1 MALPQFSMH
10 DLIGAGVHF
19 GHRTRR
25 WNPKM
30 APYLYGVRNDVH
42 IIDLQQTVPLLH
54 QALAVVRETVANNG
68 RILFV
73 GTKRQASDIVAE
85 TAVRCGQYYV
95 NQRWLGG
102 MLTNWNTIQNS
113 IRKLRKLEEEAQNE
127 NLNLTKKE
135 RLQHAREQAKLEMSL
150 GGIKEMGGQPSLIFI
165 VDTNR
170 ESLAVAE
177 AAKLGIPVIGIVDS
191 NSTIENI
198 TFPIPGNDDATK
210 AIRLYCNLIA
220 DAALAGLSSAAAA
233 APQKDVGEAA
243 ELPPVEAAE
252 AEAAAAEAKQEEA
265 KAGAEVVVKKSRKK
279 AAEEGK
285 AEAVKTVEAPAAE
298 APKEEAP
305 KAEEKK
311 PEAKK
316 EDAEKKPAAKKETA
330 KKAPAKKTAAKK
342 DADDEAEAEAEE
354 KKAS

>member
-1 MALPQFSMH
+1 MALPKFSMH

-54 QALAVVRETVANNG
+54 QALAIVRETVANNG

-85 TAVRCGQYYV
+85 TAARCGQYYV

-102 MLTNWNTIQNS
+102 MLTNWNTIQGS
-113 IRKLRKLEEEAQNE
+113 IRKLRELEEEANNE

-135 RLQHAREQAKLEMSL
+135 RLQHARKQAKLEMSL

-220 DAALAGLSSAAAA
+220 DAALDGLSSSMAA
-233 APQKDVGEAA
+233 APAVDAGESA
-243 ELPPVEAAE
+243 ELPAMEAAE
-252 AEAAAAEAKQEEA
+252 AEAAAAEAKKEEV

-285 AEAVKTVEAPAAE
+285 AEAVK
-298 APKEEAP
+298 EAP
-305 KAEEKK
+305 KAAEEK
-311 PEAKK
+311 PAAKK
-316 EDAEKKPAAKKETA
+316 AEAKKPAAKK
-330 KKAPAKKTAAKK
+330 
-342 DADDEAEAEAEE
+342 DADESKAAE

>member
-1 MALPQFSMH
+1 MALPKFSMH

-54 QALAVVRETVANNG
+54 QALAVVRETVAKNG

-73 GTKRQASDIVAE
+73 GTKRQASELVSESA
-85 TAVRCGQYYV
+85 TRCGQYYV
-95 NQRWLGG
+95 DQRWLGG

-113 IRKLRKLEEEAQNE
+113 IRTLRKLEEEAGRE
-127 NLNLTKKE
+127 DLNLTKKE
-135 RLQHAREQAKLEMSL
+135 RLQRARQQIKLESSL

-191 NSTIENI
+191 NSSIENI
-198 TFPIPGNDDATK
+198 TYPIPGNDDATK

-220 DAALAGLSSAAAA
+220 DAALDGLQSSMAATPADA
-233 APQKDVGEAA
+233 GEAEVLPEA
-243 ELPPVEAAE
+243 ETAVAE
-252 AEAAAAEAKQEEA
+252 AP
-265 KAGAEVVVKKSRKK
+265 KASAEVVVKKSRKK

-285 AEAVKTVEAPAAE
+285 AVE
-298 APKEEAP
+298 
-305 KAEEKK
+305 
-311 PEAKK
+311 
-316 EDAEKKPAAKKETA
+316 EKKPAAKEAVAPKEEATDEKADAKKDEAADDKADA
-330 KKAPAKKTAAKK
+330 KKA
-342 DADDEAEAEAEE
+342 
-354 KKAS
+354 S

>member
-1 MALPQFSMH
+1 MALPKFSMH

-54 QALAVVRETVANNG
+54 QALAVVRQTVANNG
-68 RILFV
+68 RVLFV

-85 TAVRCGQYYV
+85 SAERCGQYYV

-113 IRKLRKLEEEAQNE
+113 IRKLRKLEEEATSE

-135 RLQHAREQAKLEMSL
+135 RLQRSREQAKLESSL
-150 GGIKEMGGQPSLIFI
+150 GGIKEMGGQPSLIFV

-191 NSTIENI
+191 NSVVDGI
-198 TFPIPGNDDATK
+198 TYPIPGNDDATK
-210 AIRLYCNLIA
+210 AIRLYCNLIS
-220 DAALAGLSSAAAA
+220 DAALDGLQSSIAATPVDA
-233 APQKDVGEAA
+233 GEA
-243 ELPPVEAAE
+243 EVVPEVEAAPAPAAE
-252 AEAAAAEAKQEEA
+252 EAATK
-265 KAGAEVVVKKSRKK
+265 VVVKKSRKK

-285 AEAVKTVEAPAAE
+285 TEAE
-298 APKEEAP
+298 APKEEA
-305 KAEEKK
+305 KAADEAPTET
-311 PEAKK
+311 PEA
-316 EDAEKKPAAKKETA
+316 
-330 KKAPAKKTAAKK
+330 
-342 DADDEAEAEAEE
+342 E

>member
-1 MALPQFSMH
+1 MALPKFSMH

-54 QALAVVRETVANNG
+54 QALAIVRETVANNG

-73 GTKRQASDIVAE
+73 GTKRQASEIVAE

-113 IRKLRKLEEEAQNE
+113 IRKLRKLEEEAQRE
-127 NLNLTKKE
+127 DINLTKKE
-135 RLQHAREQAKLEMSL
+135 RLQHAREQAKLESSL
-150 GGIKEMGGQPSLIFI
+150 GGIKEMGGKPSLIFI

-191 NSTIENI
+191 NSNIENI

-220 DAALAGLSSAAAA
+220 DAALDGLSSAVAAQPKA
-233 APQKDVGEAA
+233 DAGEAT
-243 ELPPVEAAE
+243 ELPPAEAAE
-252 AEAAAAEAKQEEA
+252 AKAAAAEAKAEEA

-285 AEAVKTVEAPAAE
+285 AEAVKTEEAPAEE
-298 APKEEAP
+298 APKAEAKKPAAKKAPAKKAAAKKDEAP

-311 PEAKK
+311 P
-316 EDAEKKPAAKKETA
+316 AAK
-330 KKAPAKKTAAKK
+330 KKAPAKKAAAKK
-342 DADDEAEAEAEE
+342 DDAAEAE

>member
-85 TAVRCGQYYV
+85 AANHSGQYYV

-102 MLTNWNTIQNS
+102 MLTNWTTIQNS
-113 IRKLRKLEEEAQNE
+113 IRKLRKLEEEAEME
-127 NLNLTKKE
+127 NINLTKKE
-135 RLQHAREQAKLEMSL
+135 RLQRSREQAKLESSL
-150 GGIKEMGGQPSLIFI
+150 GGIKEMGGLPSLIFVI
-165 VDTNR
+165 DTNR

-191 NSTIENI
+191 NSSVDNI
-198 TFPIPGNDDATK
+198 DYPIPGNDDATK

-220 DAALAGLSSAAAA
+220 NAALDGLQSSIAASDIDAGASAEVPETEAVAEE
-233 APQKDVGEAA
+233 APATE
-243 ELPPVEAAE
+243 E
-252 AEAAAAEAKQEEA
+252 AEAAT
-265 KAGAEVVVKKSRKK
+265 EVVVKKSRKK

-285 AEAVKTVEAPAAE
+285 ADEAVEADKDE
-298 APKEEAP
+298 
-305 KAEEKK
+305 
-311 PEAKK
+311 EAKK
-316 EDAEKKPAAKKETA
+316 
-330 KKAPAKKTAAKK
+330 
-342 DADDEAEAEAEE
+342 
-354 KKAS
+354 AS